1 MAKKKGNLRRQMPI
15 MRPHAAGM
23 DIGAEEIYVAVPS
36 DHSEEPVR
44 YFSTFTCELHA
55 LADWLQQCGIDT
67 VAMESTGVYW
77 IPIFQ
82 ILESRGL
89 EVFLV
94 NAHYL
99 KSVPGRKSDVS
110 DCQWIQ
116 YLHSVGL
123 LQGSFRPPDKI
134 CAVRTL
140 WRHRQSVLQ
149 MAAEHILHMQKA
161 LSLMNVQ
168 IHHVLSDITGLSGLA
183 ILDAIL
189 AGERDC
195 LKLAQLCHPSIKSP
209 RDKIAQALEGD
220 YRQEHLF
227 VLKQSLAG
235 YRYYQD
241 RIVEL
246 DREIQT
252 LMKEVGDPTPC
263 EEALPT
269 RTKRTKYQRQVN
281 DPAFDLRHELYRI
294 AGVDLTDIPGVSTLT
309 AQVIL
314 TEIGPDVSRFR
325 NASAFASWLGLCPE
339 KRVSGGKMLSCKTR
353 KVKSRAA
360 IALRLGAHS
369 LCRAKGYFGEFFR
382 RMRARLGAP
391 QATTATAHKLARI
404 IYHVLRTKTP
414 YNESIFYECDEQ
426 ARQRNE
432 SRLRKKA
439 AEMGFHLVP
448 NATQAS

>member
-1 MAKKKGNLRRQMPI
+1 MAKKKEKRDRRMPV

-23 DIGAEEIYVAVPS
+23 DIGAEEIFVAVPDDCDAES
-36 DHSEEPVR
+36 VR
-44 YFSTFTCELHA
+44 CFSTFTCDLRA
-55 LADWLQQCGIDT
+55 LADWLQQCRIDT

-82 ILESRGL
+82 ILESRGF

-123 LQGSFRPPDKI
+123 LQGSFRPPDEI

-140 WRHRQSVLQ
+140 WRHRQSLLQ
-149 MAAEHILHMQKA
+149 MAAEHILHIQKS
-161 LSLMNVQ
+161 LSQMNVQ
-168 IHHVLSDITGLSGLA
+168 VHHVLSDITGFSGMM

-195 LKLAQLCHPSIKSP
+195 LKLAQLCHPSVKSP
-209 RDKIAQALEGD
+209 REKVAQALEGD
-220 YRQEHLF
+220 YRIEHLF
-227 VLKQSLAG
+227 TLRQSLAG
-235 YRYYQD
+235 YRYYQQQ
-241 RIVEL
+241 IAEL
-246 DREIQT
+246 DDEIQR
-252 LMKEVGDPTPC
+252 LMKT
-263 EEALPT
+263 LPSSPDAREQIPD
-269 RTKRTKYQRQVN
+269 RTKRTRYQRQGN
-281 DPAFDLRHELYRI
+281 DPAFNLRVELYRI
-294 AGVDLTDIPGVSTLT
+294 AGVDLTDIPGVSAIT

-339 KRVSGGKMLSCKTR
+339 KRVSGGKVLSCKTR

-360 IALRLGAHS
+360 TALRLGAHS
-369 LCRAKGYFGEFFR
+369 LCRAKDYFGDFFR
-382 RMRARLGAP
+382 RMRAKLGTA
-391 QATTATAHKLARI
+391 QAITATAHKIARI
-404 IYHVLRTKTP
+404 LYHVMRTKEP
-414 YNESIFYECDEQ
+414 YVETIFHKYDEH
-426 ARQRNE
+426 ARQRAE
-432 SRLRKKA
+432 LRLRKQA
-439 AEMGFHLVP
+439 AQLGFQVIP
-448 NATQAS
+448 TAGQAS

>member
-1 MAKKKGNLRRQMPI
+1 MGSKKQRRDRQMPI

-23 DIGAEEIYVAVPS
+23 DIGAEEIYVAVPG
-36 DHSEEPVR
+36 DHDDQPIRS
-44 YFSTFTCELHA
+44 FGTFTCELHA
-55 LADWLQQCGIDT
+55 LADWLQQYGIDT

-82 ILESRGL
+82 ILESRGF
-89 EVFLV
+89 EVFSV

-140 WRHRQSVLQ
+140 WRHRQSLLQ
-149 MAAEHILHMQKA
+149 MAAEHILHMQKS

-189 AGERDC
+189 AGERDSV
-195 LKLAQLCHPSIKSP
+195 KLAQLCHCSVKSP
-209 RDKIAQALEGD
+209 RDKIVQSLEGD
-220 YRQEHLF
+220 YRPEHLF
-227 VLKQSLAG
+227 VLQQSLAG
-235 YRYYQD
+235 YRYYQQS
-241 RIVEL
+241 IAEL
-246 DREIQT
+246 DREIER
-252 LMKEVGDPTPC
+252 LMKAVSNSEGVQ
-263 EEALPT
+263 ELPL

-281 DPAFDLRHELYRI
+281 DPGFGLRRELYRI

-325 NASAFASWLGLCPE
+325 NASAFASWHGLCPE
-339 KRVSGGKMLSCKTR
+339 NAKRRQMLSCKTR

-360 IALRLGAHS
+360 LALRLEAHS
-369 LCRAKGYFGEFFR
+369 LCRAKDYFGEFFR
-382 RMRARLGAP
+382 RMRAKLGTA
-391 QATTATAHKLARI
+391 QATTATAHKMARI

-414 YNESIFYECDEQ
+414 YNETAFYECDEQ
-426 ARQRNE
+426 ARQRAEN
-432 SRLRKKA
+432 RLRKKA
-439 AEMGFHLVP
+439 SEMGFQLVP
-448 NATQAS
+448 TVTAASQ

>member
-1 MAKKKGNLRRQMPI
+1 MAKKKGNPRRQMPI

-23 DIGAEEIYVAVPS
+23 DIGAEEIYVAVSS

-44 YFSTFTCELHA
+44 CFSTFTFDLHA

-252 LMKEVGDPTPC
+252 LMKEVGDPTRC

-339 KRVSGGKMLSCKTR
+339 KRVSGGKILSCKTR

-369 LCRAKGYFGEFFR
+369 LCRAKDYFGEFFR
-382 RMRARLGAP
+382 RLRARLGAP

>member
-1 MAKKKGNLRRQMPI
+1 MANQKVKQNRQAPI
-15 MRPHAAGM
+15 MRPYAAGM
-23 DIGAEEIYVAVPS
+23 DIGAEEIYVAVPR
-36 DHSEEPVR
+36 DHDVQPVR
-44 YFSTFTCELHA
+44 CFGTFTRELNA
-55 LADWLQQCGIDT
+55 LADWLQLCGVDT

-82 ILESRGL
+82 ILESRGF

-123 LQGSFRPPDKI
+123 LQGSFRPPEKV
-134 CAVRTL
+134 CAFRTL
-140 WRHRQSVLQ
+140 WRHRQSLLQ
-149 MAAEHILHMQKA
+149 MAAEHILHMQKS

-195 LKLAQLCHPSIKSP
+195 VKLAQLCHSSVKSP
-209 RDKIAQALEGD
+209 REKIARALEGD
-220 YRQEHLF
+220 YRLEHLL
-227 VLKQSLAG
+227 VLRQSLAG
-235 YRYYQD
+235 YRYYQGQ
-241 RIVEL
+241 ITEL
-246 DREIQT
+246 DREIQQ
-252 LMKEVGDPTPC
+252 LMKAIDGLGDVQSQVPK
-263 EEALPT
+263 
-269 RTKRTKYQRQVN
+269 RTKRTKYNRQVN
-281 DPAFDLRHELYRI
+281 DPAFDLRSELYRI
-294 AGVDLTDIPGVSTLT
+294 AGVDLTDIPGISTLT

-339 KRVSGGKMLSCKTR
+339 KRISGGKVLSCKTR

-360 IALRLGAHS
+360 LALRLGAHA
-369 LCRAKGYFGEFFR
+369 LCRAKDYFGDFFR
-382 RMRARLGAP
+382 RMRAKMGAA
-391 QATTATAHKLARI
+391 QATTATAHKLARVV
-404 IYHVLRTKTP
+404 YHVLRTKTP
-414 YNESIFYECDEQ
+414 YNESVFHEYDEQ
-426 ARQRNE
+426 SRQRAE
-432 SRLRKKA
+432 ARLKRQA
-439 AEMGFHLVP
+439 ATLGFNVIP
-448 NATQAS
+448 AIASAQ

>member
-1 MAKKKGNLRRQMPI
+1 MAKKKSKSEGQTRV
-15 MRPHAAGM
+15 MRPHAAGV

-44 YFSTFTCELHA
+44 CFSTFTCDLHA
-55 LADWLQQCGIDT
+55 LADWLQHSGITT

-82 ILESRGL
+82 ILESRGF

-140 WRHRQSVLQ
+140 WRHRQSLLQ
-149 MAAEHILHMQKA
+149 MAAEHILHVQKS
-161 LSLMNVQ
+161 LGLMNVQ

-195 LKLAQLCHPSIKSP
+195 VKLAQLCHPSVKSP
-209 RDKIAQALEGD
+209 RGKIAQALEGD
-220 YRQEHLF
+220 YRPEHLF
-227 VLKQSLAG
+227 VLQQSLSG
-235 YRYYQD
+235 YRYYQQQ
-241 RIVEL
+241 ITEL
-246 DREIQT
+246 DREIEH
-252 LMKEVGDPTPC
+252 LMKAIGSSEDFQEQMPK
-263 EEALPT
+263 
-269 RTKRTKYQRQVN
+269 RTKRTKYNRQAN
-281 DPAFDLRHELYRI
+281 DPAFDLRRELYRI

-309 AQVIL
+309 AQAIL

-339 KRVSGGKMLSCKTR
+339 KRISGGKVLSCKTR

-360 IALRLGAHS
+360 LALRLGAHS
-369 LCRAKGYFGEFFR
+369 LCRAKDYFGEFFR
-382 RMRARLGAP
+382 RMRAKLGAA
-391 QATTATAHKLARI
+391 QATTATAHKMARV

-414 YNESIFYECDEQ
+414 YTETVFHECDEQ
-426 ARQRNE
+426 ARQRTEN
-432 SRLRKKA
+432 RLRRRA
-439 AEMGFHLVP
+439 AEMGFQLVP
-448 NATQAS
+448 ILTEAS

>member
-1 MAKKKGNLRRQMPI
+1 MPI

-23 DIGAEEIYVAVPS
+23 DIGAEEIYVAVSS

-44 YFSTFTCELHA
+44 CFSTFTFDLHA

-252 LMKEVGDPTPC
+252 LMKEVGDPTRC

-339 KRVSGGKMLSCKTR
+339 KRVSGGKILSCKTR

-369 LCRAKGYFGEFFR
+369 LCRAKDYFGEFFR
-382 RMRARLGAP
+382 RLRARLGAP

>member
-1 MAKKKGNLRRQMPI
+1 MAKKKGNPRRQMPI

-23 DIGAEEIYVAVPS
+23 DIGAEEIYVAVSS

-44 YFSTFTCELHA
+44 CFSTFTCDLHA

-252 LMKEVGDPTPC
+252 LMKEVGDPTRC

-339 KRVSGGKMLSCKTR
+339 KRVSGGKILSCKTR

-369 LCRAKGYFGEFFR
+369 LCRAKDYFGEFFR
-382 RMRARLGAP
+382 RLRARLGAP

>member
-1 MAKKKGNLRRQMPI
+1 MPI

-23 DIGAEEIYVAVPS
+23 DIGAEEIYVAVSS

-44 YFSTFTCELHA
+44 CFSTFTCDLHA

-252 LMKEVGDPTPC
+252 LMKEVGDPTRC

-339 KRVSGGKMLSCKTR
+339 KRVSGGKILSCKTR

-369 LCRAKGYFGEFFR
+369 LCRAKDYFGEFFR
-382 RMRARLGAP
+382 RLRARLGAP

>member
-1 MAKKKGNLRRQMPI
+1 MADKKEKRVRQMPT
-15 MRPHAAGM
+15 MRAHAAGL

-36 DHSEEPVR
+36 DHDQESVR
-44 YFSTFTCELHA
+44 CFSTFTCDLHA
-55 LADWLQQCGIDT
+55 LADWLQGCGIDT

-82 ILESRGL
+82 ILESRGF

-140 WRHRQSVLQ
+140 WRHRQSLLQ
-149 MAAEHILHMQKA
+149 MAAEHILHMQKS
-161 LSLMNVQ
+161 LSQMNVQ

-195 LKLAQLCHPSIKSP
+195 VKLAQLCHAGVKSP
-209 RDKIAQALEGD
+209 REKVAQALEGD
-220 YRQEHLF
+220 YRAEHLF
-227 VLKQSLAG
+227 VLRQSLEG

-241 RIVEL
+241 RIAEL
-246 DREIQT
+246 DREIQ
-252 LMKEVGDPTPC
+252 LGMRDVASPQEVAKQAPP
-263 EEALPT
+263 
-269 RTKRTKYQRQVN
+269 RTKRTRYQRQAN
-281 DPAFDLRHELYRI
+281 DPAFDLRAELYRI

-309 AQVIL
+309 AQVVL
-314 TEIGPDVSRFR
+314 SEIGPDVSRFR

-339 KRVSGGKMLSCKTR
+339 KRVRGGKVLSCKTR

-369 LCRAKGYFGEFFR
+369 LCRAKDYFGEFFR
-382 RMRARLGAP
+382 RMRAKLGAA
-391 QATTATAHKLARI
+391 QATTATAHKIARV

-414 YNESIFYECDEQ
+414 YTETIFHACDEQ
-426 ARQRNE
+426 ARQRAE
-432 SRLRKKA
+432 SRLRKHA
-439 AEMGFHLVP
+439 AQLGFQVVP
-448 NATQAS
+448 SNAPVA